1 MFRISNLTSCHVFI
15 QGWLQPIVHLHWTL
29 SSSSFSLRPTN
40 FLSSFTAS
48 MHFHYTLPP
57 VLPSCT
63 NFILLPIHSPSFL
76 WTSSNHLSFALSSF
90 YLQNIEHRSYVPLRS
105 IDLVAVVEE
114 AVAEYNYSKPLHWL
128 NLSVYTRAK
137 CCSLRRPTTYT
148 NLSQT
153 VHQINRP
160 SQARTKE
167 RPLPQR
173 TSWDCSAT
181 VTTATMT
188 DAAKINSPQTTLVCW
203 TMGVMGP
210 ERVVLK

>member
-1 MFRISNLTSCHVFI
+1 MWTFRDGCSQSSTSIERYPLHPFPSDQLTSF
-15 QGWLQPIVHLHWTL
+15 PL
-29 SSSSFSLRPTN
+29 SLA
-40 FLSSFTAS
+40 L

-63 NFILLPIHSPSFL
+63 NFILLPIHSPSFF

-90 YLQNIEHRSYVPLRS
+90 YLQNIEHRSYVTLRT

-114 AVAEYNYSKPLHWL
+114 VVAKYNYSKPLHWL
-128 NLSVYTRAK
+128 NLSVYTRAP
-137 CCSLRRPTTYT
+137 CCSLRRPTTDT

-153 VHQINRP
+153 VNQIN
-160 SQARTKE
+160 

-173 TSWDCSAT
+173 SSWDCSAT
-181 VTTATMT
+181 VTTATKS